1 MTAYVVEVN
10 EGKVE
15 ASRQGIDWWIL
26 YRHHADQ
33 AGRIVET
40 KPACIVGG
48 VVEVACDD
56 QADAAWLADSMV
68 QQHGMP
74 ASAVRVKKPTA
85 RPAPADH
92 TGGQP

>member
-15 ASRQGIDWWIL
+15 ATCMGVDWWIL
-26 YRHHADQ
+26 YRHRADQ

-40 KPACIVGG
+40 KPACIIAGT
-48 VVEVACDD
+48 VEITCDD
-56 QADAAWLADSMV
+56 QDHATWLADSMV

-74 ASAVRVKKPTA
+74 KSAVKVKLATT
-85 RPAPADH
+85 PAGT
-92 TGGQP
+92 TGDGDQP